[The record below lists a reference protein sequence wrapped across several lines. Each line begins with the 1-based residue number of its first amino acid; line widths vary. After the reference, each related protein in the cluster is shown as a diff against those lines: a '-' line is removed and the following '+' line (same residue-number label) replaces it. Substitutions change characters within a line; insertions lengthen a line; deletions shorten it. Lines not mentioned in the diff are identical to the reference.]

1 MNKLNPSSIKLIE
14 EAVEG
19 EYNFIKKEEI
29 MEENIITLT
38 IDGQEVKVKE
48 GTTILQAAKQA
59 GIDIP
64 TLCFL
69 KDINEVGDCR
79 MCIVEVEGRRG
90 FATSCIQ
97 TVEEGMVVHTHTQNV
112 LEARHVILDLI
123 ISNHAKDCLTCTRSG
138 NCELQTLATK
148 FNVLNIEFEGER
160 TEHKVDDLSPSI
172 VRDFNKCILCRRCV
186 AACKN
191 VQKIGAIDC
200 INRGFESC
208 ISTVGDHSLND
219 VNCTFCGQ
227 CIEACPTG
235 ALHEKETINDVWV
248 KLKDPETTVIVQT
261 APAVR
266 VALGEEFGMPIGT
279 NVVGKMVTALKR
291 LGFNKVFD
299 TNTGAD
305 LTIMEEANEFIERF
319 TKNDNLPLITS
330 CSPGWVKYIEMNY
343 PELLPHLS
351 SCKSPHQ
358 MFGAILKTYYAKRE
372 GLDPAKMYVVSVM
385 PCIAKKFER
394 QRPEMKEDDLYDVDN
409 VITTR
414 ELARMIKQANKKK
427 KKLEDSNFDS
437 PMGEASGAGAI
448 FGTTGGV
455 MEAALR
461 TAQDTLTGKD
471 LAKIDF
477 EQVRGGEGIKRAT
490 INIAGKEI
498 NVVAASGLANART
511 ILEEIKSG
519 KANYQFVEIMACPGG
534 CIMGGG
540 QPIKSSKIR
549 SEVDVRKLRAD
560 ALYSIDERSIVR
572 KSHENPVMKKLYKDF
587 LEKPGSEIAEKL
599 LHTTYTKREKYNI

>member
-1 MNKLNPSSIKLIE
+1 
-14 EAVEG
+14 
-19 EYNFIKKEEI
+19 
-29 MEENIITLT
+29 MEEENLVNLT
-38 IDGQEVKVKE
+38 IDGVKVKAKK
-48 GTTILQAAKQA
+48 GTTILEAAKHA

-97 TVEEGMVVHTHTQNV
+97 TVEEGMVVHTHTPNV

-138 NCELQTLATK
+138 NCELQALAVK
-148 FNVLNIEFEGER
+148 FNVLHVEFPGEMSK
-160 TEHKVDDLSPSI
+160 HKIDNVSPSI

-186 AACKN
+186 AACKK

-219 VNCTFCGQ
+219 VNCTNCGQ

-235 ALHEKETINDVWV
+235 ALHEKETIDDVWV
-248 KLKDPETTVIVQT
+248 KLKDPDTYVVVET
-261 APAVR
+261 APSVR

-279 NVVGKMVTALKR
+279 NVTGKMVTALKR
-291 LGFNKVFD
+291 LGFDKVFD

-305 LTIMEEANEFIERF
+305 FTIMEEANEFIERF
-319 TKNDNLPLITS
+319 KENDNLPMITS
-330 CSPGWVKYIEMNY
+330 CSPGWVKFIEMNY

-351 SCKSPHQ
+351 TCKSPQQ
-358 MFGAILKTYYAKRE
+358 MLGALVKTYFAKKS
-372 GLDPAKMYVVSVM
+372 GIDPKKIYMVSVM

-394 QRPEMKEDDLYDVDN
+394 QRQEMKNNGLYDVDN

-414 ELARMIKQANKKK
+414 ELSRMIKQANIEFTQ
-427 KKLEDSNFDS
+427 LTDSTFDN
-437 PMGEASGAGAI
+437 PMGEATGAGAI

-461 TAQDTLTGKD
+461 TAQDILTGQD
-471 LAKIDF
+471 LPKIDF

-490 INIAGKEI
+490 VNIAGKDI
-498 NVVAASGLANART
+498 KVVAASGLANARE
-511 ILEEIKSG
+511 IMEEIKSG
-519 KANYQFVEIMACPGG
+519 KADYQFVEIMACPGG
-534 CIMGGG
+534 CVMGGG
-540 QPIKSSKIR
+540 QPIKNSKIR
-549 SEVDVRKLRAD
+549 REIDVRKLRAD
-560 ALYSIDERSIVR
+560 ALYSIDEKSVIR
-572 KSHENPVMKKLYKDF
+572 KSHENPVVKQVYTEY
-587 LEKPGSEIAEKL
+587 LEEPGGYRSHKL
-599 LHTTYTKREKYNI
+599 LHTHYVERPKYNI

>member
-414 ELARMIKQANKKK
+414 ELARMIKQANIEFE
-427 KKLEDSNFDS
+427 KLEDSNFDS